1 MKRRFFALATIL
13 FSAALLGCTQAGDI
27 QLKGGPVERPVSENK
42 PAATPTPAPQAPSD
56 PAGDSPTGNQPTTE
70 DPSMPPV
77 PAAARYRMLCD
88 DRYPPFITAVS
99 SLAGPLSFGASID
112 VGPANTPSGEFDP
125 HVPNTIG
132 SHEAPVYVSRPGLDL
147 VRSIFV
153 AEERGDAST
162 GWARKKYVYSS
173 DMDLVRRQGVAIKLA
188 AHVSVSFE
196 TTQLSD
202 KTGVTARSFG
212 ASDAGHYF
220 LIGTKQG
227 YELRDAE
234 TRAILGTL
242 KVGSAGRFVNP
253 ELRESDRL
261 FSVSEVV
268 NGSWTTHFYTVGFS
282 AQGSV
287 SDLKSVDSVSG
298 LARPLR
304 RLYRVQG
311 VRTAFSG
318 DLFYSLTHDRK
329 ELLLWDRSQRQTE
342 SFELLGIPT
351 TGGRLAVS
359 VALSELPSGE
369 LKLMTV
375 YENFELVPDAM
386 GAKYKI
392 RDSILRPFILDR
404 RTATAKWPGAGDVPY
419 PSDAKRA
426 LEVGTIFDVN
436 PGIRDLQVTPDGE
449 AVFGLFTSG
458 GLSKRLYRVESG
470 ITIPVSQV
478 ACQNMSIGVE

>member
-1 MKRRFFALATIL
+1 MKIRLSASVVVL
-13 FSAALLGCTQAGDI
+13 FCAALLGCTRADDI
-27 QLKGGPVERPVSENK
+27 QLKGGPVESPIGESK
-42 PAATPTPAPQAPSD
+42 PAATPAPAPQSPND
-56 PAGDSPTGNQPTTE
+56 PAGDTPTTE
-70 DPSMPPV
+70 DPST
-77 PAAARYRMLCD
+77 PAPIARYRMLCD

-99 SLAGPLSFGASID
+99 SLAGPLSFGATID
-112 VGPANTPSGEFDP
+112 VGPVNTPSGEFDP
-125 HVPNTIG
+125 SIPNTIG
-132 SHEAPVYVSRPGLDL
+132 SHEAPVYVSRPGQDL

-162 GWARKKYVYSS
+162 GWARTKYVYAS
-173 DMDLVRRQGVAIKLA
+173 DMDLVRRQGVAIRLGS
-188 AHVSVSFE
+188 HMPVSFE

-202 KTGVTARSFG
+202 KTGVIARSFG
-212 ASDAGHYF
+212 ASDAGRYF

-234 TRAILGTL
+234 TRATVGAL

-268 NGSWTTHFYTVGFS
+268 SGSWTTHFYSIGFN

-287 SDLKSVDSVSG
+287 SELKSVDSVSG

-304 RLYRVQG
+304 ALYRMKSAS
-311 VRTAFSG
+311 TAFAG
-318 DLFYSLTHDRK
+318 DLFYSLTQDRK
-329 ELLLWDRSQRQTE
+329 ELLLWNRQQRQSE
-342 SFELLGIPT
+342 SFELRGIPA
-351 TGGRLAVS
+351 TGGKLAVS
-359 VALSELPSGE
+359 VALTERPSGE
-369 LKLMTV
+369 LELMTV

-404 RTATAKWPGAGDVPY
+404 RTATAKWSGAGDISY
-419 PSDAKRA
+419 PADAKRA
-426 LEVGTIFDVN
+426 LELGTIFDVN
-436 PGIRDLQVTPDGE
+436 PGIRDLQVTPDGA

-458 GLSKRLYRVESG
+458 GLSKRLYRVASG
-470 ITIPVSQV
+470 MTIPVSQV